1 MSESLY
7 TQMMKKASEACYWKE
22 DAIDRDDWHEADE
35 YRLVEAIWNQAAELV
50 KQSGLDKE

>member
-7 TQMMKKASEACYWKE
+7 TQMMKKASQACYWKE
-22 DAIDRDDWHEADE
+22 EAIDRDDFIKAHEW
-35 YRLVEAIWNQAAELV
+35 RLVEAIWNQAAELV